1 MNMQQ
6 IRIIA
11 KQNGVKTTRLN
22 KIELVQA
29 IQQSEG
35 NFDCFASAF
44 DGDCDQPLCRW
55 REDCFLSAKKR
66 KQ

>member
-6 IRIIA
+6 IRVIA
-11 KQNGVKTTRLN
+11 KQYGLKPSRLN

-35 NFDCFASAF
+35 NYDCFASAF
-44 DGDCDQPLCRW
+44 DGYCDQPHCRW

-66 KQ
+66 RQ